1 MFTIVAAL
9 HILVCV
15 FLIVVVLL
23 QTGRGSEIGAVFGG
37 AGSQALFGAQG
48 PGTLLGKVTAGAAAI
63 FMITSLLIGANV
75 FTKAPSSI
83 MNQPATEQ
91 SAPATDE
98 ATDTEAPAAT
108 EAPAES
114 QPAPQQ

>member
-15 FLIVVVLL
+15 LLIVIVLL
-23 QTGRGSEIGAVFGG
+23 QSGRGSEIGAVFGG

-48 PGTLLGKVTAGAAAI
+48 PGTLLGKVTAGAAAV

-83 MNQPATEQ
+83 MDEPAVEQ
-91 SAPATDE
+91 TVPASNE
-98 ATDTEAPAAT
+98 AADTQAPAAT

-114 QPAPQQ
+114 EPAPQQ